1 MRDGVYCA
9 ECRGRGLRQEDAMTA
24 RALVVTLLLAAGLS
38 VAQTPGEAPLF
49 LAIRKADTAAVKR
62 LLDQGVRADSKDTEG
77 TPALMAATLYASAD
91 LVKLLLDRG
100 ANPNVTN
107 GAGATS
113 LMWAMPD
120 LAKVKTLL
128 EHGADV
134 NAKSE
139 NLKRTP
145 LLVAASYPGTVE
157 VLKLLLSEG
166 ADLHAK
172 DGSDMHALGRAVVSS
187 DISVVRFLVESGIDP
202 NEEGYGNT
210 PGLLSRLYARHYLPS
225 IEYLQ
230 SKGLKMNPNVLP
242 AAAHWHPPQLL
253 EKWIEMGA
261 NVNARLVVP
270 YQRSALM
277 TAAAS
282 EQSTPATLRLLLEK
296 GADPNAEDTEGERP
310 LDWAIYRGDQAR
322 IDVLRQFGA
331 KPGKGPRQ
339 ETYPGPEPGGIA
351 DARTSLSR
359 AVSLLLPTAPAVFKQ
374 RGCVTCHSQSLVE
387 QSAALARAK
396 GVAVNEEL
404 AAQNLSQILSSLKT
418 SAAAAMQ
425 CDQPPGNFITIG
437 YAMSGL
443 AAEPYPLDNIT
454 AAFSHLVAG
463 MQMPDGSWLGNG
475 VSRPPLEDSIV
486 SQTALAVR
494 TLTLYPIAGQDRELE
509 DKLRQAQRWLL
520 TAPATSAEER
530 NMRLM
535 GLVWT
540 KASRENI
547 NAAMRQVLSQQSPDG
562 GWPQREEYIP
572 DAYATGM
579 SLFALH
585 EAGTSVT
592 SDVYRKGVAFL
603 LRTQY
608 QNGAW
613 FVKTRAY
620 PTQQYFESGYPF
632 GRNQWI
638 SAAGASWASLA
649 IARTVP
655 DAVPGER

>member
-1 MRDGVYCA
+1 
-9 ECRGRGLRQEDAMTA
+9 MTV
-24 RALVVTLLLAAGLS
+24 RALAVALLLAAALS
-38 VAQTPGEAPLF
+38 VAQTPGEGLLF
-49 LAIRKADTAAVKR
+49 LAIRKADTAAAKR
-62 LLDQGVRADSKDTEG
+62 LLDQGVRVDSKDTEG
-77 TPALMAATLYASAD
+77 TPALMAATLYSNAD

-107 GAGATS
+107 TAGATP
-113 LMWAMPD
+113 LMWAIPN
-120 LAKVKTLL
+120 LAKVKVLL

-134 NAKSE
+134 NARSE

-145 LLVAASYPGTVE
+145 LLVAASYPGSVE
-157 VLKLLLSEG
+157 VLKLLLSKG

-172 DGSDMHALGRAVVSS
+172 DGLGMHALGRAAVSA
-187 DISVVRFLVESGIDP
+187 DASVVRFLVESGIDP
-202 NEEGYGNT
+202 NEEGYGNRT
-210 PGLLSRLYARHYLPS
+210 RLYARHYLPS

-230 SKGLKMNPNVLP
+230 SKGLKMSPDILS
-242 AAAHWHPPQLL
+242 AAVHWHPPQLL
-253 EKWIEMGA
+253 EKWITMGA
-261 NVNARLVVP
+261 NVSARTGR

-282 EQSTPATLRLLLEK
+282 EQSTPATLRTLLEK
-296 GADPNAEDTEGERP
+296 GSDPNAEDTEGERP
-310 LDWAIYRGDQAR
+310 LDWAIYRADQSK
-322 IDVLRQFGA
+322 IDVLLQFGA
-331 KPGKGPRQ
+331 MRGKGPRQ
-339 ETYPGPEPGGIA
+339 ETYPGPEASGIA

-359 AVSLLLPTAPAVFKQ
+359 AVALLLPTAPVVFEQVK
-374 RGCVTCHSQSLVE
+374 CATCHSQSLVE
-387 QSAALARAK
+387 QAAALARTK
-396 GVAVNEEL
+396 GVAVNEPL
-404 AAQNLSQILSSLKT
+404 AAKNLSQILSFMKT
-418 SAAAAMQ
+418 ASEEAMQ
-425 CDQPPGNFITIG
+425 GDQPAGNFVAVG

-454 AAFSHLVAG
+454 AAFTHLVAG
-463 MQMPDGSWLGNG
+463 LQMPDGTWRGNG

-494 TLTLYPIAGQDRELE
+494 TLTLYPIAGQTKELDE
-509 DKLRQAQRWLL
+509 KLRRAQRWLL

-540 KASRENI
+540 KASQENI
-547 NAAMRQVLSQQSPDG
+547 NAATRQVLSQQAPDG
-562 GWPQREEYIP
+562 GWPQRDRYAT

-585 EAGTSVT
+585 EAGSSVT

-603 LRTQY
+603 LRNQY

-620 PTQQYFESGYPF
+620 PVQAYFESGYPF

-638 SAAGASWASLA
+638 SAAGAGWASLA
-649 IARTVP
+649 IANTLP
-655 DAVPGER
+655 DAVPNRFNRR

>member
-1 MRDGVYCA
+1 
-9 ECRGRGLRQEDAMTA
+9 MTV
-24 RALVVTLLLAAGLS
+24 RALVVALLLAVGLS
-38 VAQTPGEAPLF
+38 VAQTPGEGLLF
-49 LAIRKADTAAVKR
+49 LAIRKADTAAAKR
-62 LLDQGVRADSKDTEG
+62 LLDQGVRADSKDSEG
-77 TPALMAATLYASAD
+77 TPALMAATLYSSAD

-107 GAGATS
+107 AAGATP
-113 LMWAMPD
+113 LMWAIPD
-120 LAKVKTLL
+120 LAKVKMLL
-128 EHGADV
+128 EHGADA
-134 NAKSE
+134 NAKS
-139 NLKRTP
+139 KSQRTP
-145 LLVAASYPGTVE
+145 LLVAASYPGSVE
-157 VLKLLLSEG
+157 VLKLLLSKG

-172 DGSDMHALGRAVVSS
+172 DGLRMHALGRAVVSS
-187 DISVVRFLVESGIDP
+187 DVSVVRFLVESGIDP
-202 NEEGYGNT
+202 NEEGYGNLT
-210 PGLLSRLYARHYLPS
+210 RLYARHYLPS

-230 SKGLKMNPNVLP
+230 SKGLKMSPDILW
-242 AAAHWHPPQLL
+242 AAVHWHPPTLL
-253 EKWIEMGA
+253 EKWITMGA
-261 NVNARLVVP
+261 NVNAQTGR

-282 EQSTPATLRLLLEK
+282 EQSTPATLKTLLEK
-296 GADPNAEDTEGERP
+296 GADPNAEDSEGERP
-310 LDWAIYRGDQAR
+310 LDWAIYRADQGK

-331 KPGKGPRQ
+331 MRGKGPRQ
-339 ETYPGPEPGGIA
+339 ETYPGPEPEGIA

-359 AVSLLLPTAPAVFKQ
+359 AVGLLLPTAPVVFKQ
-374 RGCVTCHSQSLVE
+374 PTRCATCHSQSLVE
-387 QSAALARAK
+387 QAAAVARAK
-396 GVAVNEEL
+396 GVTVNEQL
-404 AAQNLSQILSSLKT
+404 AAENLSQILSFMKPASEE
-418 SAAAAMQ
+418 AMQ
-425 CDQPPGNFITIG
+425 GEQPAGNFIAVG

-454 AAFSHLVAG
+454 AAFTHLVAG
-463 MQMPDGSWLGNG
+463 LQMPDGSWLGNG

-494 TLTLYPIAGQDRELE
+494 ALTLYPIAGQTKELDE
-509 DKLRQAQRWLL
+509 KLRRAQRWLL

-540 KASRENI
+540 KASREDI
-547 NAAMRQVLSQQSPDG
+547 NAAMRQVLSQQAPDG
-562 GWPQREEYIP
+562 GWPQRDHDAT

-603 LRTQY
+603 LRNQY

-620 PTQQYFESGYPF
+620 PVQAYFESGYPF

-638 SAAGASWASLA
+638 SAAGAAWASLA
-649 IARTVP
+649 IANTLP
-655 DAVPGER
+655 DAAPGRLDRR

>member
-1 MRDGVYCA
+1 
-9 ECRGRGLRQEDAMTA
+9 MTA
-24 RALVVTLLLAAGLS
+24 RPLIMALLLASGLS

-49 LAIRKADTAAVKR
+49 LAIRKADTAAAKR
-62 LLDQGVRADSKDTEG
+62 LLEQGVRADSKDSEG
-77 TPALMAATLYASAD
+77 TPALMAATLYSSAD

-100 ANPNVTN
+100 ANPNITN
-107 GAGATS
+107 AAGATP
-113 LMWAMPD
+113 LMWAIPD

-134 NAKSE
+134 NVKSK
-139 NLKRTP
+139 NLERTP
-145 LLVAASYPGTVE
+145 LLVAASYPGSVE
-157 VLKLLLSEG
+157 VLKLLLSKG

-172 DGSDMHALGRAVVSS
+172 DRARMHALGRAVVSS
-187 DISVVRFLVESGIDP
+187 DISVVRFLVESGSDP
-202 NEEGYGNT
+202 NEEGYGNN
-210 PGLLSRLYARHYLPS
+210 LSRLYARHYLPS

-230 SKGLKMNPNVLP
+230 SKGLKMNPDVLRD
-242 AAAHWHPPQLL
+242 AVHWHPPQLL
-253 EKWIEMGA
+253 EKWIAMGA
-261 NVNARLVVP
+261 NVNARSGR
-270 YQRSALM
+270 YQGSALM
-277 TAAAS
+277 TASAS
-282 EQSTPATLRLLLEK
+282 EQATPATLRLLLEK

-310 LDWAIYRGDQAR
+310 LDWAIYRADQGK

-331 KPGKGPRQ
+331 MRGKGARQ
-339 ETYPGPEPGGIA
+339 ETYPGPEAGGIA

-359 AVSLLLPTAPAVFKQ
+359 AVSLLLPTAPAVYKQ
-374 RGCVTCHSQSLVE
+374 RACVTCHSQSLVE
-387 QSAALARAK
+387 QAAAVARAK

-404 AAQNLSQILSSLKT
+404 AAQNLGQILSSLKT
-418 SAAAAMQ
+418 AAEDAMQ
-425 CDQPPGNFITIG
+425 GDQPAGNFITVG

-454 AAFSHLVAG
+454 AAFTHLVAG
-463 MQMPDGSWLGNG
+463 LQMPDGTWLGNG

-494 TLTLYPIAGQDRELE
+494 AMTLYPIAGQTRELE
-509 DKLRQAQRWLL
+509 EKLRRAQRWLL

-540 KASRENI
+540 KASRDDI
-547 NAAMRQVLSQQSPDG
+547 NAAMRQVLSQQAPDG
-562 GWPQREEYIP
+562 GWSQRDQYNA

-603 LRTQY
+603 LRNQY

-620 PTQQYFESGYPF
+620 PVQAYFESGYPF

-649 IARTVP
+649 IANTLP
-655 DAVPGER
+655 DARGR

>member
-1 MRDGVYCA
+1 
-9 ECRGRGLRQEDAMTA
+9 MTA
-24 RALVVTLLLAAGLS
+24 RPWIVALLLASGLS
-38 VAQTPGEAPLF
+38 VAQTPGEASLF
-49 LAIRKADTAAVKR
+49 LAIRKADTAAAKR
-62 LLDQGVRADSKDTEG
+62 LLDQGMSADSKDNEG
-77 TPALMAATLYASAD
+77 TPALMAATLYSSAD

-107 GAGATS
+107 TVGATP
-113 LMWAMPD
+113 LMWAIPD

-134 NAKSE
+134 NAKSK
-139 NLKRTP
+139 NRQRTP
-145 LLVAASYPGTVE
+145 LLVAASYPGSVE
-157 VLKLLLSEG
+157 VLKLLLGKG

-172 DGSDMHALGRAVVSS
+172 DSLGMHALGRAVVSA
-187 DISVVRFLVESGIDP
+187 DVSVVQFLVESGIDP
-202 NEEGYGNT
+202 NEEGYGNLT
-210 PGLLSRLYARHYLPS
+210 RLYARHYLPS

-230 SKGLKMNPNVLP
+230 SKGLKISPEVLP
-242 AAAHWHPPQLL
+242 TAVHWHPPQLL
-253 EKWIEMGA
+253 EKWITMGA
-261 NVNARLVVP
+261 NVNARSAR
-270 YQRSALM
+270 YQGSALM

-282 EQSTPATLRLLLEK
+282 EQATPATLRLLLEK

-310 LDWAIYRGDQAR
+310 LDWATYRADQGK

-331 KPGKGPRQ
+331 MRGKGPRQ

-351 DARTSLSR
+351 DAHTSLSR
-359 AVSLLLPTAPAVFKQ
+359 AVSLLLPTAPAVYKQ

-387 QSAALARAK
+387 QAAAVARAK
-396 GVAVNEEL
+396 GVVVNEDL

-418 SAAAAMQ
+418 AAEDAMQ
-425 CDQPPGNFITIG
+425 GDQPAGNFITVG

-454 AAFSHLVAG
+454 AAFTHLVAG
-463 MQMPDGSWLGNG
+463 LQMPDGTWLGNG

-494 TLTLYPIAGQDRELE
+494 ALTLYPIAGQSRELDE
-509 DKLRQAQRWLL
+509 KLRRAQRWLL
-520 TAPATSAEER
+520 TASATSAEER

-540 KASRENI
+540 KASRDDI
-547 NAAMRQVLSQQSPDG
+547 NAAMRQVLSQQAPDG
-562 GWPQREEYIP
+562 GWPQRDQYTP

-585 EAGTSVT
+585 EAGTSLT
-592 SDVYRKGVAFL
+592 SAVYRKGIAFL
-603 LRTQY
+603 LRNQY

-620 PTQQYFESGYPF
+620 PVQPYFESGYPF

-649 IARTVP
+649 IANTLP
-655 DAVPGER
+655 DVRGR

>member
-1 MRDGVYCA
+1 MS
-9 ECRGRGLRQEDAMTA
+9 A
-24 RALVVTLLLAAGLS
+24 RPWIVALLLVSGLS
-38 VAQTPGEAPLF
+38 VAQTPGEAPLL
-49 LAIRKADTAAVKR
+49 LAIRKADTTAAKR
-62 LLDQGVRADSKDTEG
+62 LLDQGVRADSKDSEG
-77 TPALMAATLYASAD
+77 TPALMAATLYSNAD

-107 GAGATS
+107 TVGATP
-113 LMWAMPD
+113 LMWAIPD

-134 NAKSE
+134 NAKST
-139 NLKRTP
+139 NLQRTP
-145 LLVAASYPGTVE
+145 LLVAASYPGSVE
-157 VLKLLLSEG
+157 ILKLLLSKG

-172 DGSDMHALGRAVVSS
+172 DSSGMHALGRAAVSS
-187 DISVVRFLVESGIDP
+187 DVSVVRFLVESGIDP
-202 NEEGYGNT
+202 NEEGYGNLT
-210 PGLLSRLYARHYLPS
+210 RLYARHYLPS

-230 SKGLKMNPNVLP
+230 SQGLKMNPSVLP
-242 AAAHWHPPQLL
+242 AAVHWHPPQLL
-253 EKWIEMGA
+253 EKWIAMGA
-261 NVNARLVVP
+261 NVNTRSAG
-270 YQRSALM
+270 YQSSALM
-277 TAAAS
+277 KAAAS

-310 LDWAIYRGDQAR
+310 LDWAIYRADQGK

-331 KPGKGPRQ
+331 MRGKGPRQ
-339 ETYPGPEPGGIA
+339 ETYPGPEPGGIG
-351 DARTSLSR
+351 DAHTSLSR
-359 AVSLLLPTAPAVFKQ
+359 AVSLLLPTAPAVYKQ
-374 RGCVTCHSQSLVE
+374 RGCVTCHSQSLV
-387 QSAALARAK
+387 QQAAALARTK

-404 AAQNLSQILSSLKT
+404 AAQNRSQILSSLKID
-418 SAAAAMQ
+418 AEAAMQ
-425 CDQPPGNFITIG
+425 GDQPAGNFITVG

-463 MQMPDGSWLGNG
+463 LQMTDGTWLGNG

-494 TLTLYPIAGQDRELE
+494 ALTLYPIAGQSREIVE
-509 DKLRQAQRWLL
+509 TLRRAQRWLL
-520 TAPATSAEER
+520 TVPATSAEER

-540 KASRENI
+540 KASRVDI
-547 NAAMRQVLSQQSPDG
+547 NAAMRQVLSQQAPDG
-562 GWPQREEYIP
+562 GWPQREHYNP

-603 LRTQY
+603 LRNQY

-620 PTQQYFESGYPF
+620 PVQPYFESGYPF
-632 GRNQWI
+632 GHNQWI
-638 SAAGASWASLA
+638 SAAGAAWASLA
-649 IARTVP
+649 IAHTLP
-655 DAVPGER
+655 DVENH

>member
-1 MRDGVYCA
+1 
-9 ECRGRGLRQEDAMTA
+9 
-24 RALVVTLLLAAGLS
+24 
-38 VAQTPGEAPLF
+38 
-49 LAIRKADTAAVKR
+49 
-62 LLDQGVRADSKDTEG
+62 
-77 TPALMAATLYASAD
+77 
-91 LVKLLLDRG
+91 
-100 ANPNVTN
+100 
-107 GAGATS
+107 
-113 LMWAMPD
+113 
-120 LAKVKTLL
+120 
-128 EHGADV
+128 
-134 NAKSE
+134 
-139 NLKRTP
+139 
-145 LLVAASYPGTVE
+145 
-157 VLKLLLSEG
+157 
-166 ADLHAK
+166 
-172 DGSDMHALGRAVVSS
+172 MHALGRAAVSA
-187 DISVVRFLVESGIDP
+187 DVSVVRFLVESGIDP
-202 NEEGYGNT
+202 NDEGYGNLT
-210 PGLLSRLYARHYLPS
+210 RLYARNYLPS

-230 SKGLKMNPNVLP
+230 SKGLKMSPGILP
-242 AAAHWHPPQLL
+242 AAGHWHPPQLL
-253 EKWIEMGA
+253 DKWIAMGA
-261 NVNARLVVP
+261 DVNARSGR
-270 YQRSALM
+270 YQGSALL
-277 TAAAS
+277 TAVSS

-310 LDWAIYRGDQAR
+310 LDWAIYRADQGK

-331 KPGKGPRQ
+331 MRGKGPRQ

-359 AVSLLLPTAPAVFKQ
+359 AVSLLLPTAPTVFKQ

-387 QSAALARAK
+387 QAAAVARAK
-396 GVAVNEEL
+396 GVTINEEL
-404 AAQNLSQILSSLKT
+404 ASENLTQILSFLKT
-418 SAAAAMQ
+418 AAEAAMQ
-425 CDQPPGNFITIG
+425 GDQPAGNFITVG

-463 MQMPDGSWLGNG
+463 LQMPDGTWLGNG
-475 VSRPPLEDSIV
+475 VSRPPMEDSIV

-494 TLTLYPIAGQDRELE
+494 ALTLYPLAGQTRDLDE
-509 DKLRQAQRWLL
+509 KLRRTQRWLL
-520 TAPATSAEER
+520 AAPTTSAEER

-547 NAAMRQVLSQQSPDG
+547 NAATRQVLSRQAPDG
-562 GWPQREEYIP
+562 GWAQRDQYTS

-603 LRTQY
+603 LRNQY

-620 PTQQYFESGYPF
+620 PVQPYFESGYPF

-638 SAAGASWASLA
+638 SAAGASWASMA
-649 IARTVP
+649 IANTLP
-655 DAVPGER
+655 DAAPVRSPRP

>member
-1 MRDGVYCA
+1 
-9 ECRGRGLRQEDAMTA
+9 MTA
-24 RALVVTLLLAAGLS
+24 RLWIVALLLASGLS

-49 LAIRKADTAAVKR
+49 LAIRKADTVAAKR
-62 LLDQGVRADSKDTEG
+62 LLDQGVRADSKDSEG
-77 TPALMAATLYASAD
+77 TPALMAATLYSSAD

-107 GAGATS
+107 AVGATP
-113 LMWAMPD
+113 LMWAIPD
-120 LAKVKTLL
+120 LAKVKALL

-134 NAKSE
+134 NAKSK
-139 NLKRTP
+139 NLGRTP
-145 LLVAASYPGTVE
+145 LLVAASYPGSVE
-157 VLKLLLSEG
+157 VLKLLLGKG

-172 DGSDMHALGRAVVSS
+172 DDARMHALGKAVVSS
-187 DISVVRFLVESGIDP
+187 DVSVVRFLVESGIDP
-202 NEEGYGNT
+202 NEEGYGLN
-210 PGLLSRLYARHYLPS
+210 PSPRLYPRHYLPS

-230 SKGLKMNPNVLP
+230 SKGLKMNPGVLP
-242 AAAHWHPPQLL
+242 AAVHWHPPQLL
-253 EKWIEMGA
+253 EKWIAMGA
-261 NVNARLVVP
+261 NVNARSGR
-270 YQRSALM
+270 YQGSALM

-282 EQSTPATLRLLLEK
+282 EQATPATLRLLLEK

-310 LDWAIYRGDQAR
+310 LDWATYRADQGK

-331 KPGKGPRQ
+331 MRGKGPRQ

-351 DARTSLSR
+351 DAHTSLSR
-359 AVSLLLPTAPAVFKQ
+359 AVSLLLPTAPVVFKQ
-374 RGCVTCHSQSLVE
+374 GGCVTCHSQSLVE
-387 QSAALARAK
+387 QSAARARAK
-396 GVAVNEEL
+396 GVVVNEEL
-404 AAQNLSQILSSLKT
+404 AAQNLSEILTFLKT
-418 SAAAAMQ
+418 AAEKAMQ
-425 CDQPPGNFITIG
+425 GDQPAGNFITVG

-454 AAFSHLVAG
+454 ASFTHLVAG
-463 MQMPDGSWLGNG
+463 LQMPDGTWLGNG

-494 TLTLYPIAGQDRELE
+494 AMTLYPIAGQSRELDE
-509 DKLRQAQRWLL
+509 KLRRAQRWLL

-540 KASRENI
+540 KASRDNI
-547 NAAMRQVLSQQSPDG
+547 NAATRQVLSQQAPDG
-562 GWPQREEYIP
+562 GWPQRDQYTP

-585 EAGTSVT
+585 EAGTSAT

-603 LRTQY
+603 LRNQY

-620 PTQQYFESGYPF
+620 PVQSYFESGYPF

-638 SAAGASWASLA
+638 SAAGAAWASLA
-649 IARTVP
+649 IANTLP
-655 DAVPGER
+655 DVQRR

>member
-1 MRDGVYCA
+1 
-9 ECRGRGLRQEDAMTA
+9 MTA
-24 RALVVTLLLAAGLS
+24 RPLIVALLLASGLS

-49 LAIRKADTAAVKR
+49 LAIRKADTAAAKR
-62 LLDQGVRADSKDTEG
+62 LLDQGVRADSKDSEG
-77 TPALMAATLYASAD
+77 TPALMAATLYSRAD

-107 GAGATS
+107 AVGATP
-113 LMWAMPD
+113 LMWAIPD
-120 LAKVKTLL
+120 LAKVKALL

-134 NAKSE
+134 NARSKS
-139 NLKRTP
+139 LKRTP
-145 LLVAASYPGTVE
+145 LLVAASYPGSVE
-157 VLKLLLSEG
+157 VLKLLLSKG

-172 DGSDMHALGRAVVSS
+172 DGLSMHALGRAAVSA
-187 DISVVRFLVESGIDP
+187 DVSVVRFLVESGIDP
-202 NEEGYGNT
+202 NEEGYGIQT
-210 PGLLSRLYARHYLPS
+210 RLYARHYLPS

-230 SKGLKMNPNVLP
+230 SKGLKMSPDDPVGRGPLAS
-242 AAAHWHPPQLL
+242 AATAGKVDYDGRERQC
-253 EKWIEMGA
+253 A
-261 NVNARLVVP
+261 VQRR
-270 YQRSALM
+270 YQGSALM

-282 EQSTPATLRLLLEK
+282 EQSTPATLRTLLEK

-310 LDWAIYRGDQAR
+310 LDWAIYRADQGK

-331 KPGKGPRQ
+331 MRGKGPRQ
-339 ETYPGPEPGGIA
+339 ETYPGPEGIA

-359 AVSLLLPTAPAVFKQ
+359 AVSLLLPTAPVVFE
-374 RGCVTCHSQSLVE
+374 RGGCATCHSQSLVE
-387 QSAALARAK
+387 QAAAVARAK
-396 GVAVNEEL
+396 GVAVNEQL
-404 AAQNLSQILSSLKT
+404 AAQNLSQILSFMKT
-418 SAAAAMQ
+418 ASEEAMQ
-425 CDQPPGNFITIG
+425 GDQPAGNFIAVG

-463 MQMPDGSWLGNG
+463 LQMPDGSWLGNG

-494 TLTLYPIAGQDRELE
+494 TLTLYPIAGQSRELDE
-509 DKLRQAQRWLL
+509 KLRRAQRWLL

-540 KASRENI
+540 KASRDDI
-547 NAAMRQVLSQQSPDG
+547 NAAMRQVLSQQAPDG
-562 GWPQREEYIP
+562 GWPQRDQDSP

-603 LRTQY
+603 LRNQY

-620 PTQQYFESGYPF
+620 PVQPYFESGYPF

-638 SAAGASWASLA
+638 SAAGAGWASLA
-649 IARTVP
+649 IANTLP
-655 DAVPGER
+655 DVRGR